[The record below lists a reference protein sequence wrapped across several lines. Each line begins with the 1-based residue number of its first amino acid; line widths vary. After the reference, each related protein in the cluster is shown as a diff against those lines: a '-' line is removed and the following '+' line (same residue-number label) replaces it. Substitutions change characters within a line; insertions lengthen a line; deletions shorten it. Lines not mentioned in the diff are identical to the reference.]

1 MNINI
6 NIELL
11 KTFYVV
17 AKYKNIT
24 KASNEL
30 LVSQSTVSKS
40 IKNIE
45 EQLDCQL
52 FTRSKKGVDL
62 TKEGEILYNSAEKVL
77 NILNTDLKKITKTK
91 TINILVGKIL
101 ADKVLVPYIYLF
113 QKKYPNIKIN
123 LSCTDLNGVKSKLK
137 NDEIDLALGYYIEDL
152 EETYEQRKI
161 SQKLHPIFVCSKD
174 YKELINKTINIKE
187 LEKYPFI
194 ISSKGATTHNYTL
207 NIFKENNLDIIPT
220 MEILGTSL
228 VTQLVKNSLGISI
241 LTKEFIEEELKNQE
255 LFEIE
260 LEQELEP
267 RYLTIVTYKNKI
279 LSKEIQYLIDLL
291 INNIQKKDK

>member
-1 MNINI
+1 MNIDI

-11 KTFYVV
+11 KTFFIV

-52 FTRSKKGVDL
+52 FTRSKKGVEL
-62 TKEGEILYNSAEKVL
+62 TKEGEILYNSTEKVL
-77 NILNTDLKKITKTK
+77 NILNNDLKKITKTK
-91 TINILVGKIL
+91 TINILVGKVL
-101 ADKVLVPYIYLF
+101 ADKVLVPYINLF

-123 LSCTDLNGVKSKLK
+123 LSCTDIKGVKSKLK
-137 NDEIDLALGYYIEDL
+137 NDEVDIAIGYYIEDL
-152 EETYEQRKI
+152 EDNYEQKKI
-161 SQKLHPIFVCSKD
+161 SQELHPIFVCNNN
-174 YKELINKTINIKE
+174 YKELINKKIKVKE
-187 LEKYPFI
+187 LEKYPYI
-194 ISSKGATTHNYTL
+194 ISSKGATTYQYAL
-207 NIFKENNLDIIPT
+207 DFFQENNLDITPT

-228 VTQLVKNSLGISI
+228 ITQLVKNGLGISI

-255 LFEIE
+255 LFEIQLEKE
-260 LEQELEP
+260 LET
-267 RYLTIVTYKNKI
+267 RHLTIITYKNKP
-279 LSKEIQYLIDLL
+279 LSKEINYLIDLL
-291 INNIQKKDK
+291 IKKDK

>member
-1 MNINI
+1 MNIDI

-11 KTFYVV
+11 KTFYIV

-52 FTRSKKGVDL
+52 FTRSKKGVEL
-62 TKEGEILYNSAEKVL
+62 TKEGEILYNSTEKVL
-77 NILNTDLKKITKTK
+77 NILNNDLKKITKTK
-91 TINILVGKIL
+91 TINILVGKVL
-101 ADKVLVPYIYLF
+101 ADKVLVPYINLF

-123 LSCTDLNGVKSKLK
+123 LSCTDIKGVKSKLK
-137 NDEIDLALGYYIEDL
+137 NDEVDIAIGYYIDELEDN
-152 EETYEQRKI
+152 YEQRKI
-161 SQKLHPIFVCSKD
+161 SQELHPIFVCNNN
-174 YKELINKTINIKE
+174 YKELINKKIKVKE
-187 LEKYPFI
+187 LEKYPYI
-194 ISSKGATTHNYTL
+194 ISSKGATTYQYAL
-207 NIFKENNLDIIPT
+207 DFFQENNLDITPT

-228 VTQLVKNSLGISI
+228 ITQLVKNGLGISI

-255 LFEIE
+255 LFEIQLEKE
-260 LEQELEP
+260 LET
-267 RYLTIVTYKNKI
+267 RHLTIITYKNKT
-279 LSKEIQYLIDLL
+279 LSKEINYLIDLL
-291 INNIQKKDK
+291 IKKDK

>member
-1 MNINI
+1 MNIDI

-11 KTFYVV
+11 KTFYIV

-52 FTRSKKGVDL
+52 FTRSKKGVEL

-91 TINILVGKIL
+91 AINILVGKVL
-101 ADKVLVPYIYLF
+101 ADKVLVPYINLF

-123 LSCTDLNGVKSKLK
+123 LSCTDIKGVKSKLK
-137 NDEIDLALGYYIEDL
+137 NDEVDIAIGYYIEDL

-161 SQKLHPIFVCSKD
+161 SQELHPIFVCNKD
-174 YKELINKTINIKE
+174 YKELINKTIKVKE
-187 LEKYPFI
+187 LEKYPYI
-194 ISSKGATTHNYTL
+194 ISSKGATTYQYAL
-207 NIFKENNLDIIPT
+207 DFFKENNLDITPS

-228 VTQLVKNSLGISI
+228 ITQLVKNGLGISI

-255 LFEIE
+255 LFKIQLEKE
-260 LEQELEP
+260 LET
-267 RYLTIVTYKNKI
+267 RHLTIITYKNKT
-279 LSKEIQYLIDLL
+279 LSKEINYLIDLL
-291 INNIQKKDK
+291 IKKDK

>member
-1 MNINI
+1 MNIDI

-11 KTFYVV
+11 KTFYIV

-52 FTRSKKGVDL
+52 FTRSKKGVEL
-62 TKEGEILYNSAEKVL
+62 TKEGEILYNSTEKVL
-77 NILNTDLKKITKTK
+77 NILNNDLKKITKTK
-91 TINILVGKIL
+91 TINILVGKVL
-101 ADKVLVPYIYLF
+101 ADKVLVPYINLF

-123 LSCTDLNGVKSKLK
+123 LSCTDIKGVKSKLK
-137 NDEIDLALGYYIEDL
+137 NDEVDIAIGYYIEDL
-152 EETYEQRKI
+152 EENYEQRKI
-161 SQKLHPIFVCSKD
+161 SQELHPIFVCNNN
-174 YKELINKTINIKE
+174 YKELINKKIKVKE
-187 LEKYPFI
+187 LEKYPYI
-194 ISSKGATTHNYTL
+194 ISSKGATTYQYAL
-207 NIFKENNLDIIPT
+207 DFFQENNLDITPT

-228 VTQLVKNSLGISI
+228 ITQLVKNGLGISI

-255 LFEIE
+255 LFEIQ
-260 LEQELEP
+260 LEQELET
-267 RYLTIVTYKNKI
+267 RHLTIITYKNKP
-279 LSKEIQYLIDLL
+279 LSKEINYLIDLL
-291 INNIQKKDK
+291 IKKDK

>member
-1 MNINI
+1 MNIDI

-11 KTFYVV
+11 KTFYIV

-52 FTRSKKGVDL
+52 FTRSKKGVEL

-91 TINILVGKIL
+91 TINILVGKVL
-101 ADKVLVPYIYLF
+101 ADKVLVPYINLF

-123 LSCTDLNGVKSKLK
+123 LSCTDIKGVKSKLK
-137 NDEIDLALGYYIEDL
+137 NDEVDIAIGYYIEDL

-161 SQKLHPIFVCSKD
+161 SQELHPIFVCNKN
-174 YKELINKTINIKE
+174 YKELINKTIKVKE
-187 LEKYPFI
+187 LEKYPYI
-194 ISSKGATTHNYTL
+194 ISSKGATTYQYAL
-207 NIFKENNLDIIPT
+207 DFFKENNLDITPS

-228 VTQLVKNSLGISI
+228 ITQLVKNGLGISI

-255 LFEIE
+255 LFRIQLEKE
-260 LEQELEP
+260 LET
-267 RYLTIVTYKNKI
+267 RHLTIITYKNKT
-279 LSKEIQYLIDLL
+279 LSKEINYLIDLL
-291 INNIQKKDK
+291 IKKDK

>member
-1 MNINI
+1 MNIDI

-11 KTFYVV
+11 KTFYIV

-52 FTRSKKGVDL
+52 FTRSKKGVEL
-62 TKEGEILYNSAEKVL
+62 TKEGEILYNSTEKVL
-77 NILNTDLKKITKTK
+77 NILNNDLKKITKTK
-91 TINILVGKIL
+91 TINILVGKVL
-101 ADKVLVPYIYLF
+101 ADKVLVPYINLF

-123 LSCTDLNGVKSKLK
+123 LSCTDIKGVKSKLK
-137 NDEIDLALGYYIEDL
+137 NDEVDIAIGYYIEDL
-152 EETYEQRKI
+152 EDNYEQKKI
-161 SQKLHPIFVCSKD
+161 SQELHPIFVCNNN
-174 YKELINKTINIKE
+174 YKELINKKIKVKE
-187 LEKYPFI
+187 LEKYPYI
-194 ISSKGATTHNYTL
+194 ISSKGATTYQYAL
-207 NIFKENNLDIIPT
+207 DFFQENNLDITPT

-228 VTQLVKNSLGISI
+228 ITQLVKNGLGISI

-255 LFEIE
+255 LFEIQLEKE
-260 LEQELEP
+260 LET
-267 RYLTIVTYKNKI
+267 RHLTIITYKNKP
-279 LSKEIQYLIDLL
+279 LSKEINYLIDLL
-291 INNIQKKDK
+291 IKKDK

>member
-1 MNINI
+1 MNIDI

-11 KTFYVV
+11 KTFYIV

-52 FTRSKKGVDL
+52 FTRSKKGVEL
-62 TKEGEILYNSAEKVL
+62 TKEGEILYNSTEKVL
-77 NILNTDLKKITKTK
+77 NILNNDLKKITKTK
-91 TINILVGKIL
+91 TINILVGKVL
-101 ADKVLVPYIYLF
+101 ADKVLVPYINLF

-123 LSCTDLNGVKSKLK
+123 LSCTDIKGVKSKLK
-137 NDEIDLALGYYIEDL
+137 NDEVDIAIGYYIEDL
-152 EETYEQRKI
+152 EENYEQRKI
-161 SQKLHPIFVCSKD
+161 SQELHPIFVCNKD
-174 YKELINKTINIKE
+174 YKELINKTIKVKE
-187 LEKYPFI
+187 LEKYPYI
-194 ISSKGATTHNYTL
+194 ISSKGATTYQYAL
-207 NIFKENNLDIIPT
+207 DFFQENNLDITPT

-228 VTQLVKNSLGISI
+228 ITQLVKNGLGISI

-255 LFEIE
+255 LFEIQ
-260 LEQELEP
+260 LEQELKT
-267 RYLTIVTYKNKI
+267 RHLTIITYKNKI
-279 LSKEIQYLIDLL
+279 LTKEIKYLIDLL
-291 INNIQKKDK
+291 INH

>member
-1 MNINI
+1 MNIDI

-11 KTFYVV
+11 KTFYIV

-52 FTRSKKGVDL
+52 FTRSKKGVEL
-62 TKEGEILYNSAEKVL
+62 TKEGEILYNSTEKVL
-77 NILNTDLKKITKTK
+77 NILNNDLKKITKTK
-91 TINILVGKIL
+91 TINILVGKVL
-101 ADKVLVPYIYLF
+101 ADKVLVPYINLF

-123 LSCTDLNGVKSKLK
+123 LSCTDIKGVKSKLK
-137 NDEIDLALGYYIEDL
+137 NDEVDIAIGYYIEDL
-152 EETYEQRKI
+152 EDNYEQKKI
-161 SQKLHPIFVCSKD
+161 SQELHPIFVCNNN
-174 YKELINKTINIKE
+174 YKELINKTIKVKE
-187 LEKYPFI
+187 LEKYPYI
-194 ISSKGATTHNYTL
+194 ISSKGATTYQYAL
-207 NIFKENNLDIIPT
+207 DFFQENNLDITPT

-228 VTQLVKNSLGISI
+228 ITQLVKNGLGISI

-255 LFEIE
+255 LFEIQLEKE
-260 LEQELEP
+260 LET
-267 RYLTIVTYKNKI
+267 RHLTIITYKNKP
-279 LSKEIQYLIDLL
+279 LSKEINYLIDLL
-291 INNIQKKDK
+291 IKKDK

>member
-1 MNINI
+1 MNIDI

-11 KTFYVV
+11 KTFYIV

-52 FTRSKKGVDL
+52 FTRSKKGVEL

-91 TINILVGKIL
+91 AINILVGKVL
-101 ADKVLVPYIYLF
+101 ADKVLVPYINLF

-123 LSCTDLNGVKSKLK
+123 LSCTDIKGVKSKLK
-137 NDEIDLALGYYIEDL
+137 NDEVDIAIGYYIEDL

-161 SQKLHPIFVCSKD
+161 SQELHPIFVCNKD
-174 YKELINKTINIKE
+174 YKELINKTIKVKE
-187 LEKYPFI
+187 LEKYPYI
-194 ISSKGATTHNYTL
+194 ISSKGATTYQYAL
-207 NIFKENNLDIIPT
+207 DFFKENNLDITPS

-228 VTQLVKNSLGISI
+228 ITQLVKNGLGISI

-255 LFEIE
+255 LFEIQLEKE
-260 LEQELEP
+260 LET
-267 RYLTIVTYKNKI
+267 RHLTIITYKNKT
-279 LSKEIQYLIDLL
+279 LSKEINYLIDLL
-291 INNIQKKDK
+291 IKKDK

>member
-1 MNINI
+1 MNIDI

-11 KTFYVV
+11 KTFYIV

-52 FTRSKKGVDL
+52 FTRSKKGVEL
-62 TKEGEILYNSAEKVL
+62 TKEGEILYNSTEKVL
-77 NILNTDLKKITKTK
+77 NILNNDLKKITKTK
-91 TINILVGKIL
+91 TINILVGKVL
-101 ADKVLVPYIYLF
+101 ADKVLVPYINLF

-123 LSCTDLNGVKSKLK
+123 LSCTDIKGVKSKLK
-137 NDEIDLALGYYIEDL
+137 NDEVDIAIGYYIEDL
-152 EETYEQRKI
+152 EENYEQRKI
-161 SQKLHPIFVCSKD
+161 SQELHPIFVCNNN
-174 YKELINKTINIKE
+174 YKELINKKIKVKE
-187 LEKYPFI
+187 LEKYPYI
-194 ISSKGATTHNYTL
+194 ISSKGATTYQYAL
-207 NIFKENNLDIIPT
+207 DFFQENNLDITPT

-228 VTQLVKNSLGISI
+228 ITQLVKNGLGISI

-255 LFEIE
+255 LFEIQ
-260 LEQELEP
+260 LEQELET
-267 RYLTIVTYKNKI
+267 RHLTIITYKNKI
-279 LSKEIQYLIDLL
+279 LSKEIKYLIDLL
-291 INNIQKKDK
+291 INH

>member
-1 MNINI
+1 MNIDI

-11 KTFYVV
+11 KTFYIV

-52 FTRSKKGVDL
+52 FTRSKKGVEL

-91 TINILVGKIL
+91 TINILVGKVL
-101 ADKVLVPYIYLF
+101 ADKVLVPYINLF

-123 LSCTDLNGVKSKLK
+123 LSCTDIKGVKSKLK
-137 NDEIDLALGYYIEDL
+137 NDEVDIAIGYYIEDL

-161 SQKLHPIFVCSKD
+161 SQELHPIFVCNKD
-174 YKELINKTINIKE
+174 YKELINKTIKVKE
-187 LEKYPFI
+187 LEKYPYI
-194 ISSKGATTHNYTL
+194 ISSKGATTYQYAL
-207 NIFKENNLDIIPT
+207 DFFKENNLDITPS

-228 VTQLVKNSLGISI
+228 ITQLVKNGLGISI

-255 LFEIE
+255 LFKIQLEKE
-260 LEQELEP
+260 LET
-267 RYLTIVTYKNKI
+267 RHLTIITYKNKT
-279 LSKEIQYLIDLL
+279 LSKEINYLIDLL
-291 INNIQKKDK
+291 IKKDK

>member
-1 MNINI
+1 MNIDI

-11 KTFYVV
+11 KTFYIV

-52 FTRSKKGVDL
+52 FTRSKKGVEL

-91 TINILVGKIL
+91 AINILVGKVL
-101 ADKVLVPYIYLF
+101 ADKVLVPYINLF

-123 LSCTDLNGVKSKLK
+123 LSCTDIKGVKSKLK
-137 NDEIDLALGYYIEDL
+137 NDEVDIAIGYYIEDL
-152 EETYEQRKI
+152 EDNYEQKKI
-161 SQKLHPIFVCSKD
+161 SQELHPIFVCNKE
-174 YKELINKTINIKE
+174 YKELINKTIKAKE
-187 LEKYPFI
+187 LEKYPYI
-194 ISSKGATTHNYTL
+194 ISSKGATTYQYAL
-207 NIFKENNLDIIPT
+207 DFFQENNLDITPT

-228 VTQLVKNSLGISI
+228 ITQLVKNGLGISI

-255 LFEIE
+255 LFEIQLEKE
-260 LEQELEP
+260 LET
-267 RYLTIVTYKNKI
+267 RHLTIITYKNKT
-279 LSKEIQYLIDLL
+279 LSKEINYLIDLL
-291 INNIQKKDK
+291 IKKDK

>member
-1 MNINI
+1 MNIDI

-11 KTFYVV
+11 KTFYIV

-52 FTRSKKGVDL
+52 FTRSKKGVEL

-91 TINILVGKIL
+91 TINILVGKVL
-101 ADKVLVPYIYLF
+101 ADKVLVPYINLF

-123 LSCTDLNGVKSKLK
+123 LSCTDIKGVKSKLK
-137 NDEIDLALGYYIEDL
+137 NDEVDIAIGYYIDDL

-161 SQKLHPIFVCSKD
+161 SQELHPIFVCNKE
-174 YKELINKTINIKE
+174 YKELINKTIKAKE
-187 LEKYPFI
+187 LEKYPYI
-194 ISSKGATTHNYTL
+194 ISSKGATTYQYAL
-207 NIFKENNLDIIPT
+207 DFFKENNLDITPT

-228 VTQLVKNSLGISI
+228 ITQLVKNGLGISI
-241 LTKEFIEEELKNQE
+241 LTKEFIEEELKKQE
-255 LFEIE
+255 LFKIQLEKE
-260 LEQELEP
+260 LET
-267 RYLTIVTYKNKI
+267 RHLTIITYKNKT
-279 LSKEIQYLIDLL
+279 LSKEINYLIDLL
-291 INNIQKKDK
+291 IKKDK

>member
-1 MNINI
+1 MNIDI

-11 KTFYVV
+11 KTFYIV

-52 FTRSKKGVDL
+52 FTRSKKGVEL

-91 TINILVGKIL
+91 AINILVGKVL
-101 ADKVLVPYIYLF
+101 ADKVLVPYINLF

-123 LSCTDLNGVKSKLK
+123 LSCTDIKGVKSKLK
-137 NDEIDLALGYYIEDL
+137 NDEVDIAIGYYIEDL
-152 EETYEQRKI
+152 EDNYEQKKI
-161 SQKLHPIFVCSKD
+161 SQELHPIFVCNNN
-174 YKELINKTINIKE
+174 YKELINKKIKVKE
-187 LEKYPFI
+187 LEKYPYI
-194 ISSKGATTHNYTL
+194 ISSKGTTTYQYAL
-207 NIFKENNLDIIPT
+207 DFFQENNLDITPT

-228 VTQLVKNSLGISI
+228 ITQLVKNGLGISI
-241 LTKEFIEEELKNQE
+241 LTKEFIEEELKNQK
-255 LFEIE
+255 LFEIQLEKE
-260 LEQELEP
+260 LET
-267 RYLTIVTYKNKI
+267 RHLTIITYKNKT
-279 LSKEIQYLIDLL
+279 LSKEINYLIDLL
-291 INNIQKKDK
+291 IKKDK

>member
-1 MNINI
+1 MNIDI

-11 KTFYVV
+11 KTFYIV

-52 FTRSKKGVDL
+52 FTRSKKGVEL

-91 TINILVGKIL
+91 TINILVGKVL
-101 ADKVLVPYIYLF
+101 ADKVLVPYINLF

-123 LSCTDLNGVKSKLK
+123 LSCTDIKGVKSKLK
-137 NDEIDLALGYYIEDL
+137 NDEVDIAIGYYIEDL

-161 SQKLHPIFVCSKD
+161 SQELHPIFVCNKD
-174 YKELINKTINIKE
+174 YKELINKTIKVKE
-187 LEKYPFI
+187 LEKYPYI
-194 ISSKGATTHNYTL
+194 ISSKGATTYQYAL
-207 NIFKENNLDIIPT
+207 DFFKENNLDITPS

-228 VTQLVKNSLGISI
+228 ITQLVKNGLGISI
-241 LTKEFIEEELKNQE
+241 LTKEFIEEELKKQE
-255 LFEIE
+255 LFEIQLEKE
-260 LEQELEP
+260 LET
-267 RYLTIVTYKNKI
+267 RHLTIITYKNKT
-279 LSKEIQYLIDLL
+279 LSKEINYLIDLL
-291 INNIQKKDK
+291 IKKDK

>member
-1 MNINI
+1 MNIDI

-11 KTFYVV
+11 KTFYIV

-52 FTRSKKGVDL
+52 FTRSKKGVEL
-62 TKEGEILYNSAEKVL
+62 TKEGEILYNSTEKVL
-77 NILNTDLKKITKTK
+77 NILNNDLKKITKTK
-91 TINILVGKIL
+91 TINILVGKVL
-101 ADKVLVPYIYLF
+101 ADKVLVPYINLF

-123 LSCTDLNGVKSKLK
+123 LSCTDIKGVKSKLK
-137 NDEIDLALGYYIEDL
+137 NDEVDIAIGYYIEDL
-152 EETYEQRKI
+152 EDNYEQKKI
-161 SQKLHPIFVCSKD
+161 SQELHPIFVCNNN
-174 YKELINKTINIKE
+174 YKELINKTIKVKE
-187 LEKYPFI
+187 LEKYPYI
-194 ISSKGATTHNYTL
+194 ISSKGATTYQYAL
-207 NIFKENNLDIIPT
+207 DFFKENNLDITPT

-228 VTQLVKNSLGISI
+228 ITQLVKNGLGISI

-255 LFEIE
+255 LFEKKKKKE
-260 LEQELEP
+260 LET
-267 RYLTIVTYKNKI
+267 RHLTIITYKNKP
-279 LSKEIQYLIDLL
+279 LSKEINYLIDLL
-291 INNIQKKDK
+291 IKKDK

>member
-1 MNINI
+1 MNIDI

-11 KTFYVV
+11 KTFYIV

-52 FTRSKKGVDL
+52 FTRSKKGVEL

-91 TINILVGKIL
+91 AINILVGKVL
-101 ADKVLVPYIYLF
+101 ADKVLVPYINLF

-123 LSCTDLNGVKSKLK
+123 LSCTDIKGVKSKLK
-137 NDEIDLALGYYIEDL
+137 NDEVDIAIGYYIEDL
-152 EETYEQRKI
+152 EDNYEQKKI
-161 SQKLHPIFVCSKD
+161 SQELHPIFVCNNN
-174 YKELINKTINIKE
+174 YKELINKTIKVKE
-187 LEKYPFI
+187 LEKYPYI
-194 ISSKGATTHNYTL
+194 ISSKGATTYQYAL
-207 NIFKENNLDIIPT
+207 DFFQENNLDITPT

-228 VTQLVKNSLGISI
+228 ITQLVKNGLGISI

-255 LFEIE
+255 LFEIQLEKE
-260 LEQELEP
+260 LET
-267 RYLTIVTYKNKI
+267 RHLTIITYKNKT
-279 LSKEIQYLIDLL
+279 LSKEINYLIDLL
-291 INNIQKKDK
+291 IKKDK

>member
-1 MNINI
+1 MNIDI

-11 KTFYVV
+11 KTFFIV

-52 FTRSKKGVDL
+52 FTRSKKGVEL
-62 TKEGEILYNSAEKVL
+62 TKEGEILYNSTEKVL
-77 NILNTDLKKITKTK
+77 NILNNDLKKITKTK
-91 TINILVGKIL
+91 TINILVGKVL
-101 ADKVLVPYIYLF
+101 ADKVLVPYINLF

-123 LSCTDLNGVKSKLK
+123 LSCTDIKGVKSKLK
-137 NDEIDLALGYYIEDL
+137 NDEVDIAIGYYIEDL
-152 EETYEQRKI
+152 EDNYEQKKI
-161 SQKLHPIFVCSKD
+161 SQELHPIFVCNNN
-174 YKELINKTINIKE
+174 YKELINKTIKVKE
-187 LEKYPFI
+187 LEKYPYI
-194 ISSKGATTHNYTL
+194 ISSKGATTYQYAL
-207 NIFKENNLDIIPT
+207 DFFQENNLDITPT

-228 VTQLVKNSLGISI
+228 ITQLVKNGLGISI

-255 LFEIE
+255 LFEKKKKKE
-260 LEQELEP
+260 LET
-267 RYLTIVTYKNKI
+267 RHLTIITYKNKP
-279 LSKEIQYLIDLL
+279 LSKEINYLIDLL
-291 INNIQKKDK
+291 IKKDK

>member
-1 MNINI
+1 MNIDI

-11 KTFYVV
+11 KTFYIV

-52 FTRSKKGVDL
+52 FTRSKKGVEL
-62 TKEGEILYNSAEKVL
+62 TKEGEILYNSTEKVL
-77 NILNTDLKKITKTK
+77 NILNNDLKKITKTK
-91 TINILVGKIL
+91 TINILVGKVL
-101 ADKVLVPYIYLF
+101 ADKVLVPYINLF

-123 LSCTDLNGVKSKLK
+123 LSCTDIKGVKSKLK
-137 NDEIDLALGYYIEDL
+137 NDEVDIAIGYYIDELEDN
-152 EETYEQRKI
+152 YEQRKI
-161 SQKLHPIFVCSKD
+161 SQELHPIFVCNNN
-174 YKELINKTINIKE
+174 YKELINKKIKVKE
-187 LEKYPFI
+187 LEKYPYI
-194 ISSKGATTHNYTL
+194 ISSKGATTYQYAL
-207 NIFKENNLDIIPT
+207 DFFQENNLDITPT

-228 VTQLVKNSLGISI
+228 ITQLVKNGLGISI

-255 LFEIE
+255 LFEIQ
-260 LEQELEP
+260 LEQELET
-267 RYLTIVTYKNKI
+267 RHLTIITYKNKI
-279 LSKEIQYLIDLL
+279 ISKEIKYLIDLL
-291 INNIQKKDK
+291 INH

>member
-1 MNINI
+1 MNIDI

-11 KTFYVV
+11 KTFYIV

-52 FTRSKKGVDL
+52 FTRSKKGVEL

-91 TINILVGKIL
+91 TINILVGKVL
-101 ADKVLVPYIYLF
+101 ADKVLVPYINLF

-123 LSCTDLNGVKSKLK
+123 LSCTDIKGVKSKLK
-137 NDEIDLALGYYIEDL
+137 NDEVDIAIGYYIEDL

-161 SQKLHPIFVCSKD
+161 SQELHPIFVCNKD
-174 YKELINKTINIKE
+174 YKELINKTIKVKE
-187 LEKYPFI
+187 LEKYPYI
-194 ISSKGATTHNYTL
+194 ISSKGATTYQYAL
-207 NIFKENNLDIIPT
+207 DFFKENNLDITPS

-228 VTQLVKNSLGISI
+228 ITQLVKNGLGISI

-255 LFEIE
+255 LFKIQLEKE
-260 LEQELEP
+260 LET
-267 RYLTIVTYKNKI
+267 RHLTIITYKNKT
-279 LSKEIQYLIDLL
+279 LSKEINYLIDLL
-291 INNIQKKDK
+291 IKKGK

>member
-1 MNINI
+1 MNIDI

-11 KTFYVV
+11 KTFYIV

-52 FTRSKKGVDL
+52 FTRSKKGVEL

-91 TINILVGKIL
+91 AINILVGKVL
-101 ADKVLVPYIYLF
+101 ADKVLVPYINLF

-123 LSCTDLNGVKSKLK
+123 LSCTDIKGVKSKLK
-137 NDEIDLALGYYIEDL
+137 NDEVDIAIGYYIEDL
-152 EETYEQRKI
+152 EDNYEQKKI
-161 SQKLHPIFVCSKD
+161 SQELHPIFVCNKE
-174 YKELINKTINIKE
+174 YKELINKTIKAKE
-187 LEKYPFI
+187 LEKYPYI
-194 ISSKGATTHNYTL
+194 ISSKGATTYQYAL
-207 NIFKENNLDIIPT
+207 DFFQENNLDITPT

-228 VTQLVKNSLGISI
+228 ITQLVKNGLGISI

-255 LFEIE
+255 LFEIQLEKE
-260 LEQELEP
+260 LET
-267 RYLTIVTYKNKI
+267 RHLTIITYKNKP
-279 LSKEIQYLIDLL
+279 LSKEINYLIDLL
-291 INNIQKKDK
+291 IKKDK

>member
-1 MNINI
+1 MNIDI

-11 KTFYVV
+11 KTFYIV

-52 FTRSKKGVDL
+52 FTRSKKGVEL

-91 TINILVGKIL
+91 AINILVGKVL
-101 ADKVLVPYIYLF
+101 ADKVLVPYINLF

-123 LSCTDLNGVKSKLK
+123 LSCTDIKGVKSKLK
-137 NDEIDLALGYYIEDL
+137 NDEVDIAIGYYIEDL
-152 EETYEQRKI
+152 EDNYEQKKI
-161 SQKLHPIFVCSKD
+161 SQELHPIFVCNNN
-174 YKELINKTINIKE
+174 YKELINKKIKVKE
-187 LEKYPFI
+187 LEKYPYI
-194 ISSKGATTHNYTL
+194 ISSKGATTYQYAL
-207 NIFKENNLDIIPT
+207 DFFQENNLDITPT

-228 VTQLVKNSLGISI
+228 ITQLVKNGLGISI
-241 LTKEFIEEELKNQE
+241 LTKEFIEEELKNQK
-255 LFEIE
+255 LFEIQ
-260 LEQELEP
+260 LEQELET
-267 RYLTIVTYKNKI
+267 RHLTIITYKNKP
-279 LSKEIQYLIDLL
+279 LSKEINYLIDLL
-291 INNIQKKDK
+291 IKKDK

>member
-1 MNINI
+1 MNIDI

-11 KTFYVV
+11 KTFYIV

-52 FTRSKKGVDL
+52 FTRSKKGVEL

-91 TINILVGKIL
+91 TINILVGKVL
-101 ADKVLVPYIYLF
+101 ADKVLVPYINLF

-123 LSCTDLNGVKSKLK
+123 LSCTDIKGVKSKLK
-137 NDEIDLALGYYIEDL
+137 NDEVDIAIGYYIDDL

-161 SQKLHPIFVCSKD
+161 SQELHPIFVCNKD
-174 YKELINKTINIKE
+174 YKELINKTIKVKE
-187 LEKYPFI
+187 LEKYPYI
-194 ISSKGATTHNYTL
+194 ISSKGATTYQYAL
-207 NIFKENNLDIIPT
+207 DFFKENNLDITPS

-228 VTQLVKNSLGISI
+228 ITQLVKNGLGISI

-255 LFEIE
+255 LFKIQLEKE
-260 LEQELEP
+260 LET
-267 RYLTIVTYKNKI
+267 RHLTIITYKNKT
-279 LSKEIQYLIDLL
+279 LSKEINYLIDLL
-291 INNIQKKDK
+291 IKKDK